1 MPNSSHDSMTTDS
14 VMALDDLRVL
24 EIGDERGAWCAK
36 LMADMGADVIKI
48 EPPEG
53 DPSRRYEPF
62 LDDQPHPEHSLF
74 FWYYNTSKRSV
85 VMDFDDPANHDAFV
99 KLARSADVIID
110 TDTYRPVERLGLD
123 IEQLRAD
130 NPGLIWCT
138 VTNFGLGSVRADEP
152 HTDITLAANGGF
164 AWMNGYDDH
173 TMPPVRGGGQQAY
186 HTGSHYAFMGILTAL
201 LHRDLT
207 GHGQHID
214 VNINASVNVTTEA
227 GSYSWLVSH
236 STVQRQTGRHAGVA
250 PSMPSQVRCADG
262 RYVNTGIPP
271 RRPQE
276 FGLVYRWL
284 EEEGLLDEL
293 PEAALLLVG
302 AELESFSLAD
312 VFSGAN
318 EELLAIFG
326 VGREAFDLLASRL
339 TAYDFFTK
347 AQNFGF
353 QVGVIHSPEEALED
367 PHFVDRGMQVEV
379 QHPELDRAVTYPG
392 APYQL
397 SKGSWKI
404 TRRPPLLGEHTD
416 EVLNELR

>member
-1 MPNSSHDSMTTDS
+1 MTTNPS
-14 VMALDDLRVL
+14 HGMMALDDLRVL
-24 EIGDERGAWCAK
+24 EIGDERGAWCMK

-53 DPSRRYEPF
+53 DPSRQYEPF
-62 LDDQPHPEHSLF
+62 VDDEPHHERSLF
-74 FWYYNTSKRSV
+74 FWYYNTSKRSI
-85 VMDFDDPANHDAFV
+85 VMDFDDRSNADTFL
-99 KLARSADVIID
+99 KLVSTADVILD
-110 TDTYRPVERLGLD
+110 TNTYDPVGRLGVD
-123 IEQLRAD
+123 YQQIMSD

-138 VTNFGLGSVRADEP
+138 ITNFGFGSSRDDEP
-152 HTDITLAANGGF
+152 QTDLTLAANGGF

-173 TMPPVRGGGQQAY
+173 SLPPVRGGGQQAY
-186 HTGSHYAFMGILTAL
+186 HTGSNYAFMSILTAL
-201 LHRDLT
+201 LHRDAT
-207 GHGQHID
+207 GVGQHIN
-214 VNINASVNVTTEA
+214 VNINGSVNVTTEA

-250 PSMPSQVRCADG
+250 PSMPSQIKCADG

-271 RRPQE
+271 RRPAE
-276 FGLVYRWL
+276 FGLCYRWL
-284 EEEGLLDEL
+284 EDEGLLDQL

-312 VFSGAN
+312 VFRGDN

-326 VGREAFDLLASRL
+326 AGRAAFDLLASKL
-339 TAYDFFTK
+339 TAYEFFTK

-367 PHFVDRGMQVEV
+367 PHFVDRGMQVKV
-379 QHPELDRAVTYPG
+379 AHPELGRDVIYPG

-397 SKGSWKI
+397 TKGSWGI

-416 EVLNELR
+416 EVLSELD

>member
-1 MPNSSHDSMTTDS
+1 MTTNS
-14 VMALDDLRVL
+14 GPTALRALDDLRVL
-24 EIGDERGAWCAK
+24 EIGDERGSWCGK

-48 EPPEG
+48 EPPAG
-53 DPSRRYEPF
+53 DPSRQYEPF
-62 LDDQPHPEHSLF
+62 VDDQPHHERSLF
-74 FWYYNTSKRSV
+74 FWYYNTSKRSIV
-85 VMDFDDPANHDAFV
+85 LDVGDAANTEAFV
-99 KLARSADVIID
+99 KLVRSADVVID
-110 TDTYRPVERLGLD
+110 TDTYKPVERLGLD
-123 IEQLRAD
+123 FDQLMSD

-138 VTNFGLGSVRADEP
+138 ITNFGSGSARSDEP

-173 TMPPVRGGGQQAY
+173 SLPPVRGGGQQAY
-186 HTGSHYAFMGILTAL
+186 HTGSNYAFMSILTAL
-201 LHRDLT
+201 LHRDVT
-207 GHGQHID
+207 GMGQHID

-227 GSYSWLVSH
+227 GSYSWLVAH
-236 STVQRQTGRHAGVA
+236 ATVQRQTGRHAGVA
-250 PSMPSQVRCADG
+250 PSMPSQIQCADG

-271 RRPQE
+271 RRPRE
-276 FGLVYRWL
+276 FGLCYQWL

-312 VFSGAN
+312 VFSGNN

-326 VGREAFDLLASRL
+326 AGREAFDLLASKL
-339 TAYDFFTK
+339 TAYEFFTK

-367 PHFVDRGMQVEV
+367 PHFVDRGMQVRVE
-379 QHPELDRAVTYPG
+379 HPEIGREVVYPG

-397 SKGSWKI
+397 TKGSWGI

-416 EVLNELR
+416 EVLSELG

>member
-1 MPNSSHDSMTTDS
+1 MADHTGGVPL
-14 VMALDDLRVL
+14 MALDDLRVL
-24 EIGDERGAWCAK
+24 EIGDERGAWCGK

-53 DPSRRYEPF
+53 DPSRQYEPF
-62 LDDQPHPEHSLF
+62 VDDESHHERSLF

-85 VMDFDDPANHDAFV
+85 VMDFDDRSNADAFLR
-99 KLARSADVIID
+99 LAQSADVIFD
-110 TDTYRPVERLGLD
+110 TNTYDPIGRLGLD
-123 IEQLRAD
+123 YEQIMSE

-138 VTNFGLGSVRADEP
+138 ITNFGFGSVRDDEP
-152 HTDITLAANGGF
+152 QTDLTLAANGGF

-173 TMPPVRGGGQQAY
+173 TLPPVRGGGQQAY
-186 HTGSHYAFMGILTAL
+186 HTGSNYAFMSILTAL
-201 LHRDLT
+201 LHRDAT
-207 GHGQHID
+207 GAGQQIN

-227 GSYSWLVSH
+227 GSYSWLVAH
-236 STVQRQTGRHAGVA
+236 ATVQRQTGRHAGVA
-250 PSMPSQVRCADG
+250 PSMPSQIRCADG

-271 RRPQE
+271 RRPRE
-276 FGLVYRWL
+276 FGLVYQWL

-293 PEAALLLVG
+293 PEAALLQVG

-326 VGREAFDLLASRL
+326 AGREAFDLLASKL
-339 TAYDFFTK
+339 TAYEFFTK
-347 AQNFGF
+347 GQQLGF

-367 PHFVDRGMQVEV
+367 PHFVERGMQVAVE
-379 QHPELDRAVTYPG
+379 HPELGREVVYPG

-397 SKGSWKI
+397 TKGRWGI

-416 EVLNELR
+416 EVLSELS